1 MNPIVSPAENA
12 FYLPCGE
19 QGVYALFEPPQGAP
33 EQRSRVGVLICPLFG
48 NDDLC
53 SYRARLEWARA
64 LATDGHAALRID
76 LPGTGDSAGGP
87 HDPGRLKAWV
97 NAVAAAAAWMRGQAG
112 CERVCTIG
120 IGLGGLLAYR
130 ATCEGAAIDDLVLW
144 AVPARGRTYV
154 RQLRVLAQM
163 EASRE
168 TAAESESTALPE
180 GAIASAGFVLSAE
193 TVAALQA
200 TDLPKLELPD
210 ASRRR
215 VLLLERDGMEVDTNL
230 HDALTRS
237 GAEVSVAPGPGY
249 GAMVIP
255 PQQSRPPIE
264 VFATVNAWLAEIP
277 ALKPSPEPASAQPAD
292 AGLAG
297 GEQASPAPSGVA
309 RQLEL
314 IVDGVR
320 VRESPIAISRGEDRL
335 LGVLAEGDR
344 SAPITAV
351 LLNAGALRHI
361 GPNRMWVETARRW
374 AAHGVPT
381 LRIDLAGIGDS
392 DGDANSLERD
402 EGLYVPRYVDQTI
415 EVLDALCERGLP
427 RRFVLAGLC
436 SGAYWSLQ
444 AALEDERVAAA
455 FMINPRA
462 LFWDWD
468 VGAVRDARNIRK
480 ALRPATWGKLMS
492 GQITRERV
500 ATITRGVTV
509 ALASLPARMRA
520 RSPARDDGADR
531 LTGALDQLE
540 TSGTELLGVFTADE
554 PVFEELTRDG
564 GLERMRAR
572 RNVCVKSIPGPL
584 TSHTLEPLPLQRTV
598 AALLDEALLRTLG
611 RSSTAESPPFGLAT
625 HAG

>member
-1 MNPIVSPAENA
+1 MNPIAATAENA

-19 QGVYALFEPPQGAP
+19 QGVYALFEPAQGGP

-64 LATDGHAALRID
+64 LAADGHAALRID

-97 NAVAAAAAWMRGQAG
+97 DAVAAAAAWLRGQAG
-112 CERVCTIG
+112 CERVCAIG
-120 IGLGGLLAYR
+120 VGLGGMLAYR
-130 ATCEGAAIDDLVLW
+130 AACEGAAIDDLVLW
-144 AVPARGRTYV
+144 AVPARGRTFV
-154 RQLRVLAQM
+154 RQLRALAQM

-193 TVAALQA
+193 TVADLQA
-200 TDLPKLELPD
+200 TDLTKLELPE

-215 VLLLERDGMEVDTNL
+215 VLLLERDGMEVDARL
-230 HDALTRS
+230 HDALARS
-237 GAEVSVAPGPGY
+237 GVKTSVSPGPGY
-249 GAMVIP
+249 GAMVVP
-255 PQQSRPPIE
+255 PQQSRPPVE
-264 VFATVNAWLAEIP
+264 VFATVGAWLAQASAGP
-277 ALKPSPEPASAQPAD
+277 PSTEPASSAPI
-292 AGLAG
+292 G
-297 GEQASPAPSGVA
+297 APS
-309 RQLEL
+309 LEL
-314 IVDGVR
+314 IVEGAR
-320 VRESPIAISRGEDRL
+320 VRESPITISRGEERL
-335 LGVLAEGDR
+335 LGVLAEGEET
-344 SAPITAV
+344 APFTAV

-381 LRIDLAGIGDS
+381 VRVDLAGIGDS

-427 RRFVLAGLC
+427 PRFVLAGLC

-455 FMINPRA
+455 FMVNPRA

-468 VGAVRDARNIRK
+468 VGAVRDARNVRK
-480 ALRPATWGKLMS
+480 ALRAETWGKLIS
-492 GQITRERV
+492 GRITRERV
-500 ATITRGVTV
+500 VTIARGMAV
-509 ALASLPARMRA
+509 ALTSLPARMRA
-520 RSPARDDGADR
+520 RRPGGEDGADR
-531 LTGALDQLE
+531 LTSALDRLE
-540 TSGTELLGVFTADE
+540 ANGTELLGVFTADE

-572 RNVCVKSIPGPL
+572 RNVRVKSIPGPL
-584 TSHTLEPLPLQRTV
+584 TSHTLEPLPLQRAV

-611 RSSTAESPPFGLAT
+611 NGSPATRTPPFGLAA